1 MFPKPTH
8 PAPAK
13 LLLVAILLA
22 AAADARASGISDDCK
37 PKVDKNVVEVKL
49 GIPGYNGGRQ
59 IALSFPVNAKE
70 PVTGGTQTA
79 HHAAPGAAAA
89 PAVRYSV
96 NVVEKRKDG
105 AQLEVVVVTKP
116 ADVELLDD
124 LLTRSVFVRHEQVV
138 EQLYVGG
145 VSLRASFKLL
155 PFSCKK

>member
-1 MFPKPTH
+1 MFPKLTH
-8 PAPAK
+8 SAPAK
-13 LLLVAILLA
+13 FLLIAILLA
-22 AAADARASGISDDCK
+22 AATTAQASGITDDCK
-37 PKVDKNVVEVKL
+37 PKIDKNTVVVNL

-59 IALSFPVNAKE
+59 VALSFPVNTKDA
-70 PVTGGTQTA
+70 VTGGTQSA
-79 HHAAPGAAAA
+79 HHATGEAASA

-105 AQLEVVVVTKP
+105 ALIEVVVVTKP
-116 ADVELLDD
+116 ATGPERV
-124 LLTRSVFVRHEQVV
+124 LTRNVYVKHNEVV

>member
-1 MFPKPTH
+1 MFPKLTRS
-8 PAPAK
+8 APAK
-13 LLLVAILLA
+13 LLLIATLLA
-22 AAADARASGISDDCK
+22 AATANARAAGVSDDCK
-37 PKVDKNVVEVKL
+37 PKIDKNTVVVSL

-59 IALSFPVNAKE
+59 VALAFPVNSKDA
-70 PVTGGTQTA
+70 VTGGTQSA
-79 HHAAPGAAAA
+79 HHAAPGAASA

-105 AQLEVVVVTKP
+105 ALLEVVVVTKP
-116 ADVELLDD
+116 ATGPERV
-124 LLTRSVFVRHEQVV
+124 LTRNVFVRHSEVV

>member
-8 PAPAK
+8 AAPAK
-13 LLLVAILLA
+13 FLLIAILLA
-22 AAADARASGISDDCK
+22 AAATVNANGIADDCK
-37 PKVDKNVVEVKL
+37 PKIDKNTVVVNL

-59 IALSFPVNAKE
+59 VALSFPVKTKE
-70 PVTGGTQTA
+70 AVTGGTESA
-79 HHAAPGAAAA
+79 HHATPGAAAA

-96 NVVEKRKDG
+96 NVVERRNDG
-105 AQLEVVVVTKP
+105 ALLEVVVVTKP
-116 ADVELLDD
+116 ANGPERV
-124 LLTRSVFVRHEQVV
+124 LTRNVYVKHSEVV